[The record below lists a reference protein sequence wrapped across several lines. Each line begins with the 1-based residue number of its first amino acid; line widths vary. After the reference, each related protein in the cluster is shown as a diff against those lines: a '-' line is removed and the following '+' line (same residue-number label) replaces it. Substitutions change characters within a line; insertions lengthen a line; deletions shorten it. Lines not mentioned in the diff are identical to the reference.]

1 MPDLVIGS
9 RRASPQRAL
18 RTTGLLVALV
28 VTAFVVAW
36 FIYRRSVA
44 YEVPSGEP
52 VASPIELEQ
61 TAGAG
66 TRRVGAARRHGAPRS
81 SRTRTSRAAAL
92 STPKCA
98 PTWRPRAS

>member
-52 VASPIELEQ
+52 VASPIEL
-61 TAGAG
+61 
-66 TRRVGAARRHGAPRS
+66 
-81 SRTRTSRAAAL
+81 
-92 STPKCA
+92 
-98 PTWRPRAS
+98 